1 MQAPPGDDGDGGGR
15 LHPATMATAA
25 AVLPDARALINPIAT
40 SAGSGGMPVV
50 ADPEPPDGEASPL
63 GLAAAELQAS
73 PQVATTFTSTT
84 CVQVRN
90 WREAER
96 HESRWPCAVTMS
108 STSW

>member
-1 MQAPPGDDGDGGGR
+1 MYEDHNSD
-15 LHPATMATAA
+15 
-25 AVLPDARALINPIAT
+25 DARALINSIAI

-50 ADPEPPDGEASPL
+50 ADPEAPDGEASPL
-63 GLAAAELQAS
+63 GPAELQAS
-73 PQVATTFTSTT
+73 PQVATIFTSTT

-96 HESRWPCAVTMS
+96 HKSCWPCAVNMS